1 MEDVTHKQ
9 IYERLILVENK
20 VDEIDKNTKGLVTA
34 IQAAQGAFTVLD
46 WIAKIAKPFFW
57 IGTVIGM
64 LSIVWSG
71 VNKK

>member
-1 MEDVTHKQ
+1 MEEVTHKQ
-9 IYERLILVENK
+9 IYDRLVAVEAK
-20 VDEIDKNTKGLVTA
+20 VNEIDDNTKGLVKA
-34 IQAAQGAFTVLD
+34 FQAAQGAFTVLD